1 MKVSLIAACTPE
13 YVIGKDGK
21 MPWHLPPDLKH
32 FQQLTMGHPVIMGRK
47 TYESIGRPLKGR
59 KNIVLSRNA
68 ALTIEGVSVVTS
80 FVDALKLAQDTSPT
94 DRVFVIGGANVYQQ
108 ALSIADTLHLTVI
121 FQKYEGDTFFP
132 KFDLSEWELV
142 SEIYH
147 EAEGKNPAFSFYKYE
162 RKGSN
167 TNE

>member
-1 MKVSLIAACTPE
+1 MKLSLIAACTPE

-59 KNIVLSRNA
+59 KNIVLSRNSE
-68 ALTIEGVSVVTS
+68 LTVEGVSVVAS
-80 FVDALKLAQDTSPT
+80 LPEAFALAQDTSPSGQ
-94 DRVFVIGGANVYQQ
+94 VFIIGGANVYQQ
-108 ALSIADTLHLTVI
+108 ALPVADTLHLTVI

-142 SEIYH
+142 SETYH

-162 RKGSN
+162 RRGSKS
-167 TNE
+167 NE